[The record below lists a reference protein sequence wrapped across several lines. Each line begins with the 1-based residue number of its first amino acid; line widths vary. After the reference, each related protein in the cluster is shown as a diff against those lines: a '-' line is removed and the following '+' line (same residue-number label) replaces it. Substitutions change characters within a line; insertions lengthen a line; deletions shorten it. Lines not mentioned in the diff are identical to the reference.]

1 VIARLPRE
9 VASFLRV
16 CIEVEK
22 LRRLAAALPGSD
34 RRSELRWRR
43 RHPPCAQQWPDQVGG
58 ELVFVGEAL
67 IGEPVGVVETEGG
80 DWLVRYADV
89 QLG

>member
-1 VIARLPRE
+1 
-9 VASFLRV
+9 
-16 CIEVEK
+16 
-22 LRRLAAALPGSD
+22 
-34 RRSELRWRR
+34 
-43 RHPPCAQQWPDQVGG
+43 VGG